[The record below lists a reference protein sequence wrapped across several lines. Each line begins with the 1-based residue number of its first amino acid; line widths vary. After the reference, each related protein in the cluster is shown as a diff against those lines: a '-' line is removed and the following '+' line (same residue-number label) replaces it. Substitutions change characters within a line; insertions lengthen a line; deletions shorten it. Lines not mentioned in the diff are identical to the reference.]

1 MLLLEFV
8 PLKWVLPP
16 KSCLNKKVMQ
26 LFQNLQII
34 SLMHE
39 ASSETWLDLHEIYT
53 YQATFKFGKNKIS

>member
-1 MLLLEFV
+1 
-8 PLKWVLPP
+8 
-16 KSCLNKKVMQ
+16 MQ